1 MKYLLDTNICIYVIQ
16 EKSLQVLQQFQEC
29 SFGEIGVSSIT
40 VAELAYGVQKSRYRK
55 KNQAA
60 LEQFLLPF
68 EITPFDDQAAMAY
81 GKIRAD
87 LEAKGRPIGS
97 LDMLIAAQALSLG
110 TVLVTNNFDE
120 FSRVPGLIVEDW
132 VEN

>member
-1 MKYLLDTNICIYVIQ
+1 MKYLLDTNICIYVI
-16 EKSLQVLQQFQEC
+16 KKKPLQVLQQFQEY
-29 SFGEIGVSSIT
+29 SFGDIGVSSIT
-40 VAELAYGVQKSRYRK
+40 VAELAYGVQKSRYKK

-60 LEQFLLPF
+60 LEQFLLPL

-81 GKIRAD
+81 GTIRAS

-110 TVLVTNNFDE
+110 VPLVTNNVDE
-120 FSRVPGLIVEDW
+120 FSRVPGLILENW